1 MNTYKIVICG
11 GHFSPA
17 LSLIEELKKNKEY
30 ALSYIGRR
38 NALEGDKA
46 LSLEYVTLSQLNIP
60 FYSLITGRLQRNLTG
75 YTFLSLLK
83 FPIGIMQSFY
93 FLRKIQPHIVFSFG
107 GYIALPICFAAWIL
121 RIPIVIHE
129 QTSVLGMA
137 NRIISKWADILCL
150 SFTETKYV
158 PKGVKTMYT
167 GNLLRRAIRFYAGLP
182 RSSGS
187 KRLRGVYTD
196 SKSSKRSITHFG
208 DRGKPLLYITGGS
221 LGSRAINTVIGK
233 IRPNLLKTYRIL
245 HQCGTARGSADFRSL
260 YKSQKRL
267 PADSQKDYRLITH
280 IDPSEMGNIYR
291 NAFLVIGRSGANTV
305 AEIATIGVPA
315 IFIPLPWAADNEQEQ
330 NALLLKKE
338 GLAEKIDQKELTGKK
353 LEETIQSMGQHIS
366 RYRKCAR
373 KAKKLFPQDAAKRIE
388 RLIKTLLQQ

>member
-30 ALSYIGRR
+30 ALSYIGRK

-167 GNLLRRAIRFYAGLP
+167 GNLLRRAIRFYP
-182 RSSGS
+182 R
-187 KRLRGVYTD
+187 KN
-196 SKSSKRSITHFG
+196 ITHFG

-245 HQCGTARGSADFRSL
+245 HQCGTANDSADFRSL